1 MDMAQMTGWKLRK
14 ECNKASYSHPD
25 YLTYMK
31 RITCEMLHWM
41 NHKLESRFMCLITG
55 AGKD

>member
-1 MDMAQMTGWKLRK
+1 MAQMTGWKLRK